1 MTRPRRRVY
10 VHLTSTGPQETP
22 DPFERGLVG
31 FSRCHRTSHITR
43 TLRVEA
49 RLASLVL
56 RHLVRGVLLAPLA
69 VGLLRFR
76 HLFDRETVIILGQS
90 LRAIFASCAGLP
102 AVGFATA
109 SPAAAVKLMR
119 LAPVCRGFAQMA
131 HVLVPKD
138 VATEAKL
145 QQMTL
150 HLVGFFDLKDVAPWT
165 AEMVVDD
172 GYASMMEIAGWMAVN
187 IDESWAQTN
196 RIGRLLLNDREGCGG
211 LEKVRKRIKM
221 APSTKGCLLY
231 TSPSPRDL
239 STSRMPSSA

>member
-10 VHLTSTGPQETP
+10 IHLTSTGPQETP

-90 LRAIFASCAGLP
+90 LRAIFARALKRAMLRARRAPRRRRRRRDDAANDDALFRSRDRSLTFTISHTLARRRE
-102 AVGFATA
+102 ASVGAMACDLDLDLARKTILGHNPRRGWNSSRFA
-109 SPAAAVKLMR
+109 P
-119 LAPVCRGFAQMA
+119 
-131 HVLVPKD
+131 
-138 VATEAKL
+138 VATEADAR
-145 QQMTL
+145 
-150 HLVGFFDLKDVAPWT
+150 GA
-165 AEMVVDD
+165 VVELRR
-172 GYASMMEIAGWMAVN
+172 A
-187 IDESWAQTN
+187 
-196 RIGRLLLNDREGCGG
+196 RR
-211 LEKVRKRIKM
+211 
-221 APSTKGCLLY
+221 
-231 TSPSPRDL
+231 
-239 STSRMPSSA
+239 

>member
-90 LRAIFASCAGLP
+90 LRAIFARALKRAMLRARRAPRRRRRRRDDAANDDALFASRDRSLTFTISHTLARRRE
-102 AVGFATA
+102 ASVGAMARDLDLDLARKTILGHNPRRGWNSSRFA
-109 SPAAAVKLMR
+109 P
-119 LAPVCRGFAQMA
+119 
-131 HVLVPKD
+131 
-138 VATEAKL
+138 VATEADAR
-145 QQMTL
+145 
-150 HLVGFFDLKDVAPWT
+150 GA
-165 AEMVVDD
+165 VVELRR
-172 GYASMMEIAGWMAVN
+172 A
-187 IDESWAQTN
+187 
-196 RIGRLLLNDREGCGG
+196 RR
-211 LEKVRKRIKM
+211 
-221 APSTKGCLLY
+221 
-231 TSPSPRDL
+231 
-239 STSRMPSSA
+239 

>member
-10 VHLTSTGPQETP
+10 IHLTSTGPQETP

-90 LRAIFASCAGLP
+90 LRAIFARALKRAMLRARRAPRCRRRRRDDAANDDALFRSRDRSLTFTISHTLARRRE
-102 AVGFATA
+102 AYVGAIARDLDLDLDLDLARKTILGHNPRRGQNSSRFA
-109 SPAAAVKLMR
+109 P
-119 LAPVCRGFAQMA
+119 
-131 HVLVPKD
+131 
-138 VATEAKL
+138 VATEADAR
-145 QQMTL
+145 
-150 HLVGFFDLKDVAPWT
+150 GA
-165 AEMVVDD
+165 VVELRR
-172 GYASMMEIAGWMAVN
+172 A
-187 IDESWAQTN
+187 
-196 RIGRLLLNDREGCGG
+196 RR
-211 LEKVRKRIKM
+211 
-221 APSTKGCLLY
+221 
-231 TSPSPRDL
+231 
-239 STSRMPSSA
+239 

>member
-90 LRAIFASCAGLP
+90 LRAIFARALKRAMLRARRAPRCRRRRRDDAANDDALFRSRNRSLTFTISHTLARRRE
-102 AVGFATA
+102 AYVGAIARDLDLDLDLARKTILGHNPRQGQNSSRFA
-109 SPAAAVKLMR
+109 P
-119 LAPVCRGFAQMA
+119 
-131 HVLVPKD
+131 
-138 VATEAKL
+138 VATEADAR
-145 QQMTL
+145 
-150 HLVGFFDLKDVAPWT
+150 GA
-165 AEMVVDD
+165 VVELRR
-172 GYASMMEIAGWMAVN
+172 A
-187 IDESWAQTN
+187 
-196 RIGRLLLNDREGCGG
+196 RR
-211 LEKVRKRIKM
+211 
-221 APSTKGCLLY
+221 
-231 TSPSPRDL
+231 
-239 STSRMPSSA
+239 

>member
-90 LRAIFASCAGLP
+90 LRAIFARALKRAMLRARRAPRRRRRRRDDAANDDALFRSRDRSLTFTISHTLARRRE
-102 AVGFATA
+102 AYVGAIARDLDLDLDLDLARKTILGHNPRRGKNSSRFA
-109 SPAAAVKLMR
+109 P
-119 LAPVCRGFAQMA
+119 
-131 HVLVPKD
+131 
-138 VATEAKL
+138 VATEADAR
-145 QQMTL
+145 
-150 HLVGFFDLKDVAPWT
+150 GA
-165 AEMVVDD
+165 VVELRR
-172 GYASMMEIAGWMAVN
+172 A
-187 IDESWAQTN
+187 
-196 RIGRLLLNDREGCGG
+196 RR
-211 LEKVRKRIKM
+211 
-221 APSTKGCLLY
+221 
-231 TSPSPRDL
+231 
-239 STSRMPSSA
+239 

>member
-10 VHLTSTGPQETP
+10 IHLTSTGPQETP

-90 LRAIFASCAGLP
+90 LRAIFARALKRAMLRARRAPRCRRRRRDDAANDDALFRSRDRSLTFTISHTLARRRE
-102 AVGFATA
+102 AYVGAIARDLDLDLARKTILGHNPRRGWNSSRFA
-109 SPAAAVKLMR
+109 P
-119 LAPVCRGFAQMA
+119 
-131 HVLVPKD
+131 
-138 VATEAKL
+138 VATEADAR
-145 QQMTL
+145 
-150 HLVGFFDLKDVAPWT
+150 GA
-165 AEMVVDD
+165 VVELRR
-172 GYASMMEIAGWMAVN
+172 A
-187 IDESWAQTN
+187 
-196 RIGRLLLNDREGCGG
+196 RR
-211 LEKVRKRIKM
+211 
-221 APSTKGCLLY
+221 
-231 TSPSPRDL
+231 
-239 STSRMPSSA
+239 

>member
-90 LRAIFASCAGLP
+90 LRAIFARALKRAMLRARRAPRRRRRRRDDAANDDALFASRDRSLTFTISHTLARRRE
-102 AVGFATA
+102 ASVGAIARDLDLDLARKTILGHNPRRGWNSSRFA
-109 SPAAAVKLMR
+109 P
-119 LAPVCRGFAQMA
+119 
-131 HVLVPKD
+131 
-138 VATEAKL
+138 VATEADAR
-145 QQMTL
+145 
-150 HLVGFFDLKDVAPWT
+150 GA
-165 AEMVVDD
+165 VVELRR
-172 GYASMMEIAGWMAVN
+172 A
-187 IDESWAQTN
+187 
-196 RIGRLLLNDREGCGG
+196 RR
-211 LEKVRKRIKM
+211 
-221 APSTKGCLLY
+221 
-231 TSPSPRDL
+231 
-239 STSRMPSSA
+239 

>member
-56 RHLVRGVLLAPLA
+56 RHLVLGVLLAPLA

-90 LRAIFASCAGLP
+90 LRAIFARALKRAMLRARCAPRCRRRRRDDAANDDALFRSRDRSLTFTISHTL
-102 AVGFATA
+102 ARRREAYVGAIARDLDLDLDLDLARKTILGHNPRRGQNSSRFA
-109 SPAAAVKLMR
+109 P
-119 LAPVCRGFAQMA
+119 
-131 HVLVPKD
+131 
-138 VATEAKL
+138 VATEADAR
-145 QQMTL
+145 
-150 HLVGFFDLKDVAPWT
+150 GA
-165 AEMVVDD
+165 VVELRR
-172 GYASMMEIAGWMAVN
+172 A
-187 IDESWAQTN
+187 
-196 RIGRLLLNDREGCGG
+196 RR
-211 LEKVRKRIKM
+211 
-221 APSTKGCLLY
+221 
-231 TSPSPRDL
+231 
-239 STSRMPSSA
+239 

>member
-90 LRAIFASCAGLP
+90 LRAIFARALKRCDARG
-102 AVGFATA
+102 A
-109 SPAAAVKLMR
+109 SR
-119 LAPVCRGFAQMA
+119 
-131 HVLVPKD
+131 
-138 VATEAKL
+138 
-145 QQMTL
+145 
-150 HLVGFFDLKDVAPWT
+150 
-165 AEMVVDD
+165 AE
-172 GYASMMEIAGWMAVN
+172 
-187 IDESWAQTN
+187 T
-196 RIGRLLLNDREGCGG
+196 
-211 LEKVRKRIKM
+211 
-221 APSTKGCLLY
+221 PSTPTRRRGKRRRVISFSRSFTYVHHFSHTGAPQRGVRRCHRA
-231 TSPSPRDL
+231 T
-239 STSRMPSSA
+239 STSTSTSTSLEETILGHNPRAGSRIEQIRARRDRGGRERRGRRTGGARGGEG

>member
-90 LRAIFASCAGLP
+90 LRAIFARALKRAMLRARRAPRRRRRRRDDAANDDALFRSRDRSLTFTISHTLARRREAYVGAIARDLDLDLFGINGLLE
-102 AVGFATA
+102 
-109 SPAAAVKLMR
+109 AARQEA
-119 LAPVCRGFAQMA
+119 ARG
-131 HVLVPKD
+131 L
-138 VATEAKL
+138 
-145 QQMTL
+145 
-150 HLVGFFDLKDVAPWT
+150 
-165 AEMVVDD
+165 VVDD
-172 GYASMMEIAGWMAVN
+172 DDAN
-187 IDESWAQTN
+187 
-196 RIGRLLLNDREGCGG
+196 GRLALLLRREP
-211 LEKVRKRIKM
+211 L
-221 APSTKGCLLY
+221 P
-231 TSPSPRDL
+231 PRPVWK
-239 STSRMPSSA
+239 SKFHGTF

>member
-31 FSRCHRTSHITR
+31 FSRCHRTSHNTR

-90 LRAIFASCAGLP
+90 LRAIFARALKRAMLRARRAPRRRRRRRDDAANDDALFRSRDRSLTFTISHTLARRRE
-102 AVGFATA
+102 ASVGAIARDLDLDLARKTILGHNPRRGWNSSRFA
-109 SPAAAVKLMR
+109 P
-119 LAPVCRGFAQMA
+119 
-131 HVLVPKD
+131 
-138 VATEAKL
+138 VATEADAR
-145 QQMTL
+145 
-150 HLVGFFDLKDVAPWT
+150 GA
-165 AEMVVDD
+165 VVELRR
-172 GYASMMEIAGWMAVN
+172 A
-187 IDESWAQTN
+187 
-196 RIGRLLLNDREGCGG
+196 RR
-211 LEKVRKRIKM
+211 
-221 APSTKGCLLY
+221 
-231 TSPSPRDL
+231 
-239 STSRMPSSA
+239 

>member
-90 LRAIFASCAGLP
+90 LRAIFARALKRAMLRARRAPRRRRRRRDDAANDDALFRSRDRSLTFTISHTLARRRE
-102 AVGFATA
+102 AYVGAIARDLDLDLNLDLARKTILGHNPRRGKNSSRFA
-109 SPAAAVKLMR
+109 P
-119 LAPVCRGFAQMA
+119 
-131 HVLVPKD
+131 
-138 VATEAKL
+138 VATEADAR
-145 QQMTL
+145 
-150 HLVGFFDLKDVAPWT
+150 GA
-165 AEMVVDD
+165 VVELRR
-172 GYASMMEIAGWMAVN
+172 A
-187 IDESWAQTN
+187 
-196 RIGRLLLNDREGCGG
+196 RR
-211 LEKVRKRIKM
+211 
-221 APSTKGCLLY
+221 
-231 TSPSPRDL
+231 
-239 STSRMPSSA
+239 